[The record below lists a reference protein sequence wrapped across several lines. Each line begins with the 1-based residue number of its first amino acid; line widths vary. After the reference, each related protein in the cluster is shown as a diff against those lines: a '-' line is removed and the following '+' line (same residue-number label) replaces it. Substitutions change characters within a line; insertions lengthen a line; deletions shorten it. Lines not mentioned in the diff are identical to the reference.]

1 MVFTRP
7 FAKKYINS
15 GRTKTNYEST
25 IGKTA
30 KVTEVID
37 NLNETG
43 TALVD
48 GQEWTARAK
57 NPQEVIGKDEIVR
70 VTDIIGVKLIVEKLE
85 K

>member
-1 MVFTRP
+1 M
-7 FAKKYINS
+7 
-15 GRTKTNYEST
+15 
-25 IGKTA
+25 
-30 KVTEVID
+30 TEVID